1 VTEVAGGVT
10 TTASPAHPALER
22 LTRAQIEALQL
33 QRLKRQLSRLAVTNP
48 FFAARWRAAGVD
60 VADVRRLDDIRRLP
74 VVAKEDVL
82 ADQIAAPPYG
92 MRLGVDPRDVFELTL
107 SSGTSG
113 KLQEVHA
120 HTVRDAHMRAMHGI
134 AFRWAG
140 MRADETLVFHV
151 GISNSASHGPFHRGI
166 RGLGRLPYLVGHL
179 GFPQRLEL
187 MERFGLDH
195 MYAMPSAL
203 NGLAQLCEE
212 QGRPARERF
221 PALRSIMIS
230 GEGWPVGFIE
240 RMEEA
245 WGARIHEGYGASQ
258 TYGGF
263 VMSNCERGTVA
274 GGRRNGMHFYEW
286 AILLEVLDPDTL
298 EPVGFGEVGEL
309 VVTHLEKEASPLVRF
324 RTRDRVRLLPWS
336 DCPCGRQLN
345 MVESG
350 TIGRWDDMIKVKGQN
365 VFPTEVD
372 EIVFGH
378 PEIGEYQAR
387 VAIGP
392 SGRDIAEMRVG
403 IAHGPLDRPGVEA
416 ALEALGNELKA
427 TTNVSFQL
435 RPVPLSELPQ
445 FTTPDSK
452 PRRWTDER
460 QTDLARPS

>member
-1 VTEVAGGVT
+1 VT
-10 TTASPAHPALER
+10 TVARTPAHPALER
-22 LTRAQIEALQL
+22 MTRQEIQALQL
-33 QRLKRQLSRLAVTNP
+33 ERLQRQLSRLATTNP
-48 FFAARWRAAGVD
+48 FFASRWRQAGVD
-60 VADVRRLDDIRRLP
+60 VSEIRSLDDIRRLP
-74 VVAKEDVL
+74 VVTKEEVL
-82 ADQIAAPPYG
+82 ADQVAAPPYG
-92 MRLGVDPRDVFELTL
+92 TRLGVDPRDVFELTL

-140 MRADETLVFHV
+140 MGPDETLVFHV

-166 RGLGRLPYLVGHL
+166 RSIGRLPYLVGHL

-203 NGLAQLCEE
+203 NGLAQLCDE

-221 PALRSIMIS
+221 PDLRSIVIS
-230 GEGWPVGFIE
+230 GEGWPVAFIE

-263 VMSNCERGTVA
+263 VMSNCEQGALSA
-274 GGRRNGMHFYEW
+274 GKRNGMHFYEW
-286 AILLEVLDPDTL
+286 AILLEVLDPETL
-298 EPVGFGEVGEL
+298 EPVAPGEVGEL
-309 VVTHLEKEASPLVRF
+309 VITHLEKEASPLVRF
-324 RTRDRVRLLPWS
+324 RTRDRVRYMPWTE
-336 DCPCGRQLN
+336 CPCGRQLD

-350 TIGRWDDMIKVKGQN
+350 TIGRWDDMLKIKGQN

-372 EIVFGH
+372 EIVFARSR
-378 PEIGEYQAR
+378 IGEYQVR
-387 VAIGP
+387 VFIGDA
-392 SGRDIAEMRVG
+392 GRDVAEMRIG
-403 IAHGPLDRPGVEA
+403 IAQGQADDPAVAPVLDGLRR
-416 ALEALGNELKA
+416 ELKA
-427 TTNVSFQL
+427 ATNVSFELQ
-435 RPVPLSELPQ
+435 PVPLNDLPQ
-445 FTTPDSK
+445 YTTPDAK

-460 QTDLARPS
+460 QADLGRKE

>member
-1 VTEVAGGVT
+1 MSTVPRQE
-10 TTASPAHPALER
+10 AHAALER
-22 LTRAQIEALQL
+22 MTREQIEALQL
-33 QRLKRQLSRLAVTNP
+33 ERLQRQLHRLASTNP

-60 VADVRRLDDIRRLP
+60 VADLRTLDDIRRLP
-74 VVAKEDVL
+74 VITKEEVL
-82 ADQIAAPPYG
+82 ADQVAHPPYG
-92 MRLGVDPRDVFELTL
+92 ERLGVDPRDVFELTL

-113 KLQEVHA
+113 NLQEAHA

-140 MRADETLVFHV
+140 MRPDDILAFHV

-166 RGLGRLPYLVGHL
+166 RAIGRLPYLVGHL

-203 NGLAQLCEE
+203 NGLTQLCEE
-212 QGRPARERF
+212 EGRPAHERF
-221 PALRSIMIS
+221 PNLRSIVIS

-245 WGARIHEGYGASQ
+245 WGAHIHEGYGASQ

-263 VMSNCERGTVA
+263 VMSNCEHGAVT

-286 AILLEVLDPDTL
+286 AILLEVLHPETL
-298 EPVGFGEVGEL
+298 EPVAPGEVGEL

-324 RTRDRVRLLPWS
+324 RTRDRVRLMAWTE
-336 DCPCGRQLN
+336 CPCGRELN
-345 MVESG
+345 MIESG
-350 TIGRWDDMIKVKGQN
+350 TIGRWDDMLKIKGQN

-372 EIVFGH
+372 EIVFAR

-387 VAIGP
+387 VFIGDR
-392 SGRDIAEMRVG
+392 GRDVAEMRVG
-403 IAHGPLDRPGVEA
+403 LAGAPEDPAVAAVLDGLRR
-416 ALEALGNELKA
+416 ELKA
-427 TTNVSFQL
+427 TTNVSFDL
-435 RPVPLSELPQ
+435 RPVGLEELPQ
-445 FTTPDSK
+445 YTTPDAK
-452 PRRWTDER
+452 PRRWHDER
-460 QTDLARPS
+460 QSDLARGA

>member
-1 VTEVAGGVT
+1 MSLTST
-10 TTASPAHPALER
+10 PAHPALER
-22 LTRAQIEALQL
+22 MTREEIQALQL
-33 QRLKRQLSRLAVTNP
+33 DRLRRQLARLEATNP
-48 FFAARWRAAGVD
+48 FFASRWRNAGVD
-60 VADVRRLDDIRRLP
+60 ISSFRSLDDIRRFP

-82 ADQIAAPPYG
+82 ADQLAAPPYG
-92 MRLGVDPRDVFELTL
+92 TRLGIDPRDVFELTL

-140 MRADETLVFHV
+140 MQPDETLVFHV

-166 RGLGRLPYLVGHL
+166 RSIGRLPYLVGHL
-179 GFPQRLEL
+179 SFPQRLEL

-212 QGRPARERF
+212 QGRPAREHF
-221 PALRSIMIS
+221 PALRSIVIS
-230 GEGWPVGFIE
+230 GEGWPVSFIE

-245 WGARIHEGYGASQ
+245 WGAPIHEGYGASQ

-263 VMSNCERGTVA
+263 VMSNCEHGAVTD
-274 GGRRNGMHFYEW
+274 GHRNGMHFYEW
-286 AILLEVLDPDTL
+286 AILLEVLHPETL
-298 EPVGFGEVGEL
+298 EPVAPGEVGEL

-324 RTRDRVRLLPWS
+324 RTRDRVRHLPWTE
-336 DCPCGRQLN
+336 CPCRRQLD

-350 TIGRWDDMIKVKGQN
+350 TIGRWDDMIKIKGQN

-372 EIVFGH
+372 EIVFARAR
-378 PEIGEYQAR
+378 IGEYQAR
-387 VAIGP
+387 VFIGE
-392 SGRDIAEMRVG
+392 SGRDVAEMRVG
-403 IAHGPLDRPGVEA
+403 ITPGPRDDPAVPAVLDGLRR
-416 ALEALGNELKA
+416 ELKDA
-427 TTNVSFQL
+427 TNVSFEL
-435 RPVPLSELPQ
+435 VAVPPDTLPQ
-445 FTTPDSK
+445 YTTPDAK

-460 QTDLARPS
+460 QSDLARR